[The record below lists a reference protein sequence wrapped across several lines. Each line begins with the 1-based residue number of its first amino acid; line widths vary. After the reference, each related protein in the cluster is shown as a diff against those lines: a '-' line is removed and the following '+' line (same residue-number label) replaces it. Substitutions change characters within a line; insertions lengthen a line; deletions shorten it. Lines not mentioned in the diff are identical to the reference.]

1 MDKPKPM
8 KELTRRREERGLSQ
22 QGLADASG
30 VNKATINQIE
40 RGRRSP
46 NLETLEKLAAALDVE
61 VADLFPKAQA
71 PLFREL
77 PASATREERRAK
89 WVTAVRNAR
98 QLREHGRAR
107 LEGLLSSWHESRER
121 GEPLDARGGYLDKMG
136 ELLQEAYDAEM
147 DLFGSAELLGP
158 DELAEVQVAD
168 RFYVELWHLVQEA
181 GLSIRTGDDAAAAS
195 SPSAGLE
202 GPPAQTATET
212 APHTVEEPEAA

>member
-22 QGLADASG
+22 QGLADASS

-89 WVTAVRNAR
+89 WVTAVRKAR

-168 RFYVELWHLVQEA
+168 RFYVELWHLVQGA
-181 GLSIRTGDDAAAAS
+181 GLSIRTGADEAAGS
-195 SPSAGLE
+195 SISAGLE
-202 GPPAQTATET
+202 DPPTRTAAEA